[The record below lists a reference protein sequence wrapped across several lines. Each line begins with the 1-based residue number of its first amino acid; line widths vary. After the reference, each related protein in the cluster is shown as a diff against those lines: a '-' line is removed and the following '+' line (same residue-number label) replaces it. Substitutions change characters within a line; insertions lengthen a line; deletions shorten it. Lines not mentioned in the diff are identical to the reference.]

1 MLEWINCEIIE
12 DYKAVKVFYLNNS
25 TVSQRICLKE
35 LSYLVEN
42 YVQIYDFFF
51 LFVGKFCKYIIK
63 ISQILKIYIF

>member
-51 LFVGKFCKYIIK
+51 SICR
-63 ISQILKIYIF
+63 